1 MDKNTIVGLILIFL
15 IMIGF
20 SYLSQPTEE
29 QKREIR
35 LRDSIARVESL
46 RMQQAAEQEK
56 AAFDAAR
63 HDKSISPALENI
75 FSQDS
80 LTEKEITLENNKI
93 KLHINTRGGRITYV
107 ELKEYR
113 THDSLPLVLWR
124 PEKSTFG
131 LNFYARNK
139 QINTEELLFTPGNIT
154 TASTGEQTLSL
165 KLISEEGK
173 YIEYLYTLS
182 PDSYIVDFS
191 IHTQNMNDV
200 IPHSFLGC
208 GHASTGKKQG
218 L

>member
-35 LRDSIARVESL
+35 LRDSIARVEAL
-46 RMQQAAEQEK
+46 RIQQAAEQEK

-93 KLHINTRGGRITYV
+93 R
-107 ELKEYR
+107 
-113 THDSLPLVLWR
+113 
-124 PEKSTFG
+124 
-131 LNFYARNK
+131 
-139 QINTEELLFTPGNIT
+139 
-154 TASTGEQTLSL
+154 
-165 KLISEEGK
+165 
-173 YIEYLYTLS
+173 
-182 PDSYIVDFS
+182 
-191 IHTQNMNDV
+191 
-200 IPHSFLGC
+200 
-208 GHASTGKKQG
+208 
-218 L
+218 

>member
-35 LRDSIARVESL
+35 LRDSIAQIEAQ
-46 RMQQAAEQEK
+46 RMQQATKQGEVNSANHDSLK
-56 AAFDAAR
+56 ATAG
-63 HDKSISPALENI
+63 ENI

-80 LTEKEITLENNKI
+80 LTEKEVTLENDKI
-93 KLHINTRGGRITYV
+93 KLHINTRGGRIAYV

-113 THDSLPLVLWR
+113 THDSLPLVLWS

-139 QINTEELLFTPGNIT
+139 QVNTEELLFAPENAINE
-154 TASTGEQTLSL
+154 ATGEQIVSM

-173 YIEYLYTLS
+173 YIEYLYTSQLHGKIQ
-182 PDSYIVDFS
+182 YT
-191 IHTQNMNDV
+191 HTQYE
-200 IPHSFLGC
+200 
-208 GHASTGKKQG
+208 
-218 L
+218 